1 MWSETSEPPP
11 GPRAQ
16 SHGGL
21 LHPSLP
27 SHMACQAAGWQY
39 PGLPH
44 TCAIDPGWE
53 AICQGTFPGSYL
65 FSSSISQVQGET
77 QSVRTAKAQ
86 MQVEL
91 LLPVT
96 WPCSPGLRLTAPVSP
111 PAAFSQML
119 MGLL

>member
-1 MWSETSEPPP
+1 MGLGLT
-11 GPRAQ
+11 PRVGSCTLA
-16 SHGGL
+16 
-21 LHPSLP
+21 
-27 SHMACQAAGWQY
+27 Y
-39 PGLPH
+39 
-44 TCAIDPGWE
+44 CAIRLVRPQAGSTLGFFLTPVPINPGWE
-53 AICQGTFPGSYL
+53 AICQRTFPSSYL

-77 QSVRTAKAQ
+77 QSVRTARAE

-96 WPCSPGLRLTAPVSP
+96 WPCNPALRLTAPVSL